1 MKYQLVWQDIFGKDG
16 KPDQTIWNL
25 EVGGHGFGNDERQ
38 YYTDRQKNAFIKDH
52 ILHIVSYK
60 EKFEQRGYTSAKLTT
75 LNKKHIQYGRVEV
88 LAKVPQGA
96 GTWPAIWLLGID
108 MKDVGWPL
116 CGEIDL
122 MEHVGHNQDVIHFS
136 LHSKNRY
143 HHIKNQ
149 PTKVITV
156 PNVSQTFHEYAF
168 DWDEKGITFYLDGA
182 IQASFSKKTGST
194 VEEWPFDHPFYLILN
209 TAIGGTWGGTIDDSI
224 FPTSFEFKYVKVY
237 ERSE

>member
-1 MKYQLVWQDIFGKDG
+1 MSYQLVWQDLFEKEG
-16 KPDQTIWNL
+16 KPDEKIWNL

-38 YYTDRQKNAFIKDH
+38 FYTDSLKNAFIKDH
-52 ILHIVSYK
+52 VLYIKSYQ
-60 EKFEQRGYTSAKLTT
+60 EKYEHRGYTSAKLTT
-75 LNKKHIQYGRVEV
+75 LNKKHIQYGRIEV
-88 LAKVPQGA
+88 MAKVPQGA

-108 MKDVGWPL
+108 MKEVGWPR

-122 MEHVGHNQDVIHFS
+122 MEHVGHNPDVIHFS
-136 LHSKNRY
+136 LHSKTRH

-156 PNVSQTFHEYAF
+156 PKVTQTFHEYAF
-168 DWDEKGITFYLDGA
+168 DWDEKGITFYLDGVV
-182 IQASFSKKTGST
+182 QASFKKQMGST

-209 TAIGGTWGGTIDDSI
+209 TAIGGTWGGPIDDSI